1 LNKIKRENSFSD
13 SPRNEKETNKTSNN
27 HRLETASQLRGSD
40 VFGDVFGNNSIVGIY
55 EDG

>member
-1 LNKIKRENSFSD
+1 MNKIKRENSFSD